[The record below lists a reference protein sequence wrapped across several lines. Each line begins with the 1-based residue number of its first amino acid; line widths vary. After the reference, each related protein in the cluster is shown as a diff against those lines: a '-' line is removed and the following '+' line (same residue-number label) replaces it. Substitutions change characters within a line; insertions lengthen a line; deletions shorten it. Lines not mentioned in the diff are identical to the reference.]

1 MIVNI
6 KLQEGIMDRYFYEC
20 GGVKLNAFYSES
32 YDGLV
37 LGGGEG
43 ALKELYIPKMIDG
56 IVVKAVAG
64 EFLECLHGF
73 DRVIIDEDNE
83 YFSVADGILFNKDKT
98 EVICYPPGRT
108 DESYCVPEGVKM
120 ICDCSLGNE
129 NLRKIVLPAGLEE
142 IEQYAVTGCK
152 NLEEITIPKSL
163 KRVFM
168 KAFMWC
174 ENLKEVY
181 YEGCAEE
188 WSKIDFTMFNDYL
201 TNAHINYNCKIEKEN
216 G

>member
-1 MIVNI
+1 
-6 KLQEGIMDRYFYEC
+6 MDRYFYKC
-20 GGVKLNAFYSES
+20 DGVNLSAFYSES
-32 YDGLV
+32 YSGLV
-37 LGGGEG
+37 LGEGEG
-43 ALKELYIPKMIDG
+43 ALKELFIPKMLNG
-56 IVVKAVAG
+56 IAVKAVTG

-73 DRVIIDEDNE
+73 DRVIIDDDNE
-83 YFSVADGILFNKDKT
+83 YFSVVDGVLFNKDKT
-98 EVICYPPGRT
+98 ELICYPPGRT
-108 DESYCVPEGVKM
+108 AESYFVPEGVKM
-120 ICDCSLGNE
+120 ICDCSLGSE
-129 NLRKIVLPAGLEE
+129 NLSKIVLPAGLEN

-181 YEGCAEE
+181 YEGGVED
-188 WSKIDFTMFNDYL
+188 WSKIDFTLFNDYL

-216 G
+216 R